1 MEAQPL
7 KNCDQSDTSFQIPG
21 QVMGRHRHEGVILSS
36 SVIYLAYAL
45 PLLLLFYFA
54 SRKRRVLETNSSETW
69 SEALASGMTQPP
81 SLHPVIDPTR
91 CIGCESCIH
100 ACPEFPA
107 HQVLG
112 IIKHKA
118 VLVSP
123 TDCIGHGACKA
134 VCPVEAISLV
144 FGTAERGVDI
154 PEVNSDF
161 STNVPGIFIAGELG
175 GMGLIRNAINQGREA
190 INSVALYVK
199 KSAQVRSHEDSDKTV
214 DVCIIGAGPAG
225 IAATLGAQQA
235 GLSYVTL
242 EQDKLGGTVANFPRG
257 KLVMTA
263 PAELPGVGTMYFKET
278 SKEQLVEFWNDIA
291 ARSAM
296 KVNYGER
303 LVSVDASPEQPLS
316 IVSDRASY
324 RAQTLLLAI
333 GRRGTPRKLGV
344 PGEELSK
351 VAYAFTDPE
360 QYRDRTVLVVG
371 GGDSA
376 IEAACSIIEETGACV
391 SLSYRSAAFTRAK
404 AKNRQRLEKLS
415 STGQLKLLLETQV
428 TAIAPES
435 VTLQGK
441 EGSIEIANN
450 AVLVCAGGI
459 LPDGM
464 LREMGIQVEAKYG
477 KV

>member
-1 MEAQPL
+1 
-7 KNCDQSDTSFQIPG
+7 
-21 QVMGRHRHEGVILSS
+21 LSS
-36 SVIYLAYAL
+36 AVIYLVYAL
-45 PLLLLFYFA
+45 PLLLLYYFV
-54 SRKRRVLETNSSETW
+54 SRKRRVLEATSSETW
-69 SEALASGMTQPP
+69 NEALASGMTQPP

-123 TDCIGHGACKA
+123 TDCIGHGACKT
-134 VCPVEAISLV
+134 VCPVDAISLV

-154 PEVNSDF
+154 PEVNPDF

-190 INSVALYVK
+190 IAGVARYVG
-199 KSAQVRSHEDSDKTV
+199 DSGQMTNTEGSEKTV

-225 IAATLGAQQA
+225 IAATLGAKEA

-263 PAELPGVGTMYFKET
+263 PAELPGVGTMYFQET

-291 ARSAM
+291 RRSAM
-296 KVNYGER
+296 QVNYGER
-303 LVSVDASPEQPLS
+303 LVSVETQPERSLS
-316 IVSDRASY
+316 VVSDQTSY
-324 RAQTLLLAI
+324 RVRAVLLAI

-344 PGEELSK
+344 SGEELSK
-351 VAYAFTDPE
+351 VTYAFTDPE
-360 QYRDRTVLVVG
+360 QYRGSNVLVVG

-376 IEAACSIIEETGACV
+376 IEAACSIVEETGARV
-391 SLSYRSAAFTRAK
+391 ALSYRSAAFTRAK
-404 AKNRQRLEKLS
+404 AKNRLRLEKLS
-415 STGQLKLLLETQV
+415 SAGQLTLLLETEV
-428 TAIAPES
+428 VAISQES
-435 VTLQGK
+435 VTLKGK
-441 EGSIEIANN
+441 EGNLQIDND

-459 LPDGM
+459 LPDSM
-464 LREMGIQVEAKYG
+464 LREMGIKVEAKYG
-477 KV
+477 TA

>member
-1 MEAQPL
+1 M
-7 KNCDQSDTSFQIPG
+7 
-21 QVMGRHRHEGVILSS
+21 SS
-36 SVIYLAYAL
+36 AVIYLVYAL
-45 PLLLLFYFA
+45 PLLLLFYLV
-54 SRKRRVLETNSSETW
+54 SRKRRVLEAASSETW
-69 SEALASGMTQPP
+69 NEALASGMTQPP

-118 VLVSP
+118 TLVSP

-134 VCPVEAISLV
+134 VCPEDAISLV

-154 PEVNSDF
+154 PMVNADF

-190 INSVALYVK
+190 IASVAAYLEK
-199 KSAQVRSHEDSDKTV
+199 HQSTESLKEAEETA

-225 IAATLGAQQA
+225 IAATLGAIDA
-235 GLSYVTL
+235 GLNYITL

-263 PAELPGVGTMYFKET
+263 PAELPGFGTMYFQET

-291 ARSAM
+291 SRSVM
-296 KVNYGER
+296 DVNYGER
-303 LVSVDASPEQPLS
+303 LVSVEATADSTLT
-316 IVSDRASY
+316 IVSDRTSY
-324 RAQTLLLAI
+324 RARAVLMAI

-344 PGEELSK
+344 TGEDLAK

-360 QYRDRTVLVVG
+360 QYRGASVLVVG

-376 IEAACSIIEETGACV
+376 IEAACTIAEETAAEV

-404 AKNRQRLEKLS
+404 AKNRTRLDKLS
-415 STGQLKLLLETQV
+415 SAGQLKLLLETEV
-428 TAIAPES
+428 VAISPER
-435 VTLQGK
+435 VTLHGK
-441 EGSIEIANN
+441 DGDIEIANDR
-450 AVLVCAGGI
+450 VLICAGGI

-464 LREMGIQVEAKYG
+464 LREMGIRVEAKYG
-477 KV
+477 TA